1 MKFWLLLLLSAVIAE
16 GSVLDII
23 SPKAWTRLTDFSKKT
38 GYSLDRLEV
47 NMQKTVE
54 TASNIRGAAG
64 IVEDIFVS
72 QNLITKIRFPDG
84 RSWAAKWG
92 QFVHAHEIFA
102 GINSLVFLENCC
114 PNIPIAKQKGW
125 NSENDFI
132 FYFTEWTEGT
142 PLNDLVYRASTDTA
156 SAENLSEGF
165 IPPQIIASLAEF
177 VFNISLCTI
186 PTAACIQP

>member
-1 MKFWLLLLLSAVIAE
+1 MKFWLSLLLAVIAY

-23 SPKAWTRLTDFSKKT
+23 SPEAWTRLTEFSENN
-38 GYSLDRLEV
+38 GYSLDRLEM

-54 TASNIRGAAG
+54 AASNIRGAAG

-72 QNLITKIRFPDG
+72 QNLVIKIRFPDG
-84 RSWAAKWG
+84 QSWAAKWG
-92 QFVHAHEIFA
+92 QLVHAHEISA
-102 GINSLVFLENCC
+102 GIKSLIFLENRC
-114 PNIPIAKQKGW
+114 PNILIPKYKGW

-142 PLNDLVYRASTDTA
+142 PLKHLGYRPSNT
-156 SAENLSEGF
+156 SEVF

-177 VFNISLCTI
+177 VFNMSLCTI
-186 PTAACIQP
+186 PTAACIQH